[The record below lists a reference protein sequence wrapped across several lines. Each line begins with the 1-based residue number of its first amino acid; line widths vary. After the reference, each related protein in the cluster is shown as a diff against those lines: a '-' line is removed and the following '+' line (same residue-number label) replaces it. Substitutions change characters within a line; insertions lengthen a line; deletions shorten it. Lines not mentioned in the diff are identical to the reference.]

1 MKARH
6 FFGALALF
14 IIAACG
20 QKEPASVVIYYSQ
33 GGTTK
38 AVAEQFAAQTGSEI
52 IELVP
57 ATPYPDTYEGT
68 IQVGREE
75 NMAGKGHELVQSKFD
90 LKKYDTI
97 YLGFPIWF
105 GTYAPPIT
113 TFLADNDLTG
123 KKLVIFC
130 TYGSGGRKASAAKI
144 ARECPGAEILGSF
157 GIAARRVDSAAEEVE
172 RFLAGLGAEDD
183 TQLLGAFGDQHPISE
198 EEMAIFQKATEN
210 YGYLN
215 LQPLSVATQV
225 VAGMNYLF
233 VCHSGAAEGASEV
246 EVSIFKPLGD
256 ADPYLVSVERP

>member
-1 MKARH
+1 MKAKYL
-6 FFGALALF
+6 FGLFAALLAF
-14 IIAACG
+14 VACG
-20 QKEPASVVIYYSQ
+20 PKGPSSVVIYYSQ
-33 GGTTK
+33 SGTTK
-38 AVAEQFAAQTGSEI
+38 AVAEQFAAQTGSDI

-57 ATPYPDTYEGT
+57 ATPYPDTYQGT
-68 IQVGREE
+68 IEESREE
-75 NMAGKGHELVQSKFD
+75 CMQGIGRPLVQSKFN

-97 YLGFPIWF
+97 YLGYPIWY

-123 KKLVIFC
+123 KKLVLFC

-144 ARECPGAEILGSF
+144 AEECPEAEILGSF
-157 GIAARRVDSAAEEVE
+157 GLAARRIDSAAEEVE
-172 RFLAGLGAEDD
+172 RFLASLGSGED
-183 TQLLGAFGDQHPISE
+183 TPMLGAFGDQHPISE

-215 LQPLSVATQV
+215 LEPLSVASQV

-233 VCHSGAAEGASEV
+233 ICHSGGPNGSAEV

-256 ADPYLVSVERP
+256 ADPYVVSVER